1 MTRHS
6 QHLLLALLFGGLLL
20 GGGGCRGKTD
30 ASEKK
35 KPALAVP
42 VEVLKVEP
50 ATISRRLIYDAD
62 VQGELELRVFAQVA
76 ERIVSLAVEE
86 GDRVKQGQTLA
97 TLRAESLAEGVRS
110 AEAAVD
116 AARADRDNLKSE
128 LARSE
133 RLLAKNIVSKAQVDT
148 LRARLLSAEATIRR
162 LEAMTSQASTA
173 RSYTVIRS
181 PIAGVVGRRYLS
193 QGDLA
198 TPALP
203 ILTVVKM
210 ERVELLVEVP
220 EQDLVSVRTGMPARL
235 AVARYPGRVFEG
247 KVKLIAPTIDR
258 QTRMARVKVGVE
270 NKDAALMPG
279 MLAKVSLEVERRDG
293 VLVVPY
299 GGGVIESDKEG
310 KVSYRAFVIEG
321 ERARERAL
329 AVGLIDGNRVE
340 VTSGLKPGE
349 LMVVKG
355 GHLLEEGKPVQ
366 IAATVI
372 LPPAGDGP
380 NDAPPATAPAPKAAE
395 PKKLG
400 SAAGSSATE
409 RRP

>member
-1 MTRHS
+1 MTSRRILP
-6 QHLLLALLFGGLLL
+6 LLLLSALLVASA
-20 GGGGCRGKTD
+20 GCRGKTD
-30 ASEKK
+30 ASQKK
-35 KPALAVP
+35 KAAPAIP
-42 VEVLKVEP
+42 VQVLRVEP
-50 ATISRRLIYDAD
+50 ATISRRLSYDAD
-62 VQGELELRVFAQVA
+62 VQGETELRVFAQVA

-97 TLRAESLAEGVRS
+97 TLRAESLSEGVRS
-110 AEAAVD
+110 AAAAVD

-128 LARSE
+128 LERSE

-148 LRARLLSAEATIRR
+148 LRARLLSAEAQIRR

-181 PIAGVVGRRYLS
+181 PLTGVVGRRYLS

-220 EQDLVSVRTGMPARL
+220 EQDLAQVRLGMPARL
-235 AVARYPGRVFEG
+235 AVARYPGRAFEG
-247 KVKLIAPTIDR
+247 KVTLIAPMIDR

-299 GGGVIESDKEG
+299 GGVVIESDKEG
-310 KVSYRAFVIEG
+310 KVSYRAFVVEG
-321 ERARERAL
+321 NRARERAL
-329 AVGLIDGNRVE
+329 TLGLIDGNRVE
-340 VTSGLKPGE
+340 ITGGLTAGE

-355 GHLLEEGKPVQ
+355 GHLLETGKLVEV
-366 IAATVI
+366 AETVS
-372 LPPAGDGP
+372 LPPPSDGTG
-380 NDAPPATAPAPKAAE
+380 DAPPATGAG
-395 PKKLG
+395 PKKVG
-400 SAAGSSATE
+400 S
-409 RRP
+409 RP

>member
-1 MTRHS
+1 MTSRRILPLL
-6 QHLLLALLFGGLLL
+6 LLLALASAS
-20 GGGGCRGKTD
+20 GCRGKTD
-30 ASEKK
+30 ASQNKK
-35 KPALAVP
+35 AAPAIP
-42 VEVLKVEP
+42 VQVLRVEP
-50 ATISRRLIYDAD
+50 ASISRRLIYDAD
-62 VQGELELRVFAQVA
+62 VQGETELRVFAQVA

-97 TLRAESLAEGVRS
+97 TLRAESLSEGVRS
-110 AEAAVD
+110 AAAAVD

-128 LARSE
+128 LERSE

-181 PIAGVVGRRYLS
+181 PLTGVVGRRYLS

-220 EQDLVSVRTGMPARL
+220 EQDLAQVRLGMPARL
-235 AVARYPGRVFEG
+235 AVARYPGRAFEG
-247 KVKLIAPTIDR
+247 KVTLIAPMIDR

-270 NKDAALMPG
+270 NRDAALMPG

-299 GGGVIESDKEG
+299 GGVVIESDKEG
-310 KVSYRAFVIEG
+310 KVSYRAFVVEG
-321 ERARERAL
+321 NRAQERAL
-329 AVGLIDGNRVE
+329 SIGLIDGNRVE

-355 GHLLEEGKPVQ
+355 GHLLETGKLVEV
-366 IAATVI
+366 AETVS
-372 LPPAGDGP
+372 LPPVSDGTGEAP
-380 NDAPPATAPAPKAAE
+380 TTAPPPAPSPAGAAQ
-395 PKKLG
+395 KK
-400 SAAGSSATE
+400 AGSRS
-409 RRP
+409 